1 MTHLYQVRESLR
13 TGQDGYGCCQECAYA
28 LHEDFVKA
36 LDNVGL
42 AGLSLDETSGNGSV
56 RYVREAVRALRLPPW
71 STYHQSNHIM
81 FTPKCNIH
89 VMLQPVINRVW
100 CELQGLRLGDYQ
112 ATSNGRTPLSILS
125 NEREHPFRRSK
136 REGR

>member
-13 TGQDGYGCCQECAYA
+13 TGQDGYGWQCCQECSYA
-28 LHEDFVKA
+28 LHEDLVKA

-56 RYVREAVRALRLPPW
+56 RYVGEAVLTLRLPPW
-71 STYHQSNHIM
+71 STYHQSNRIM
-81 FTPKCNIH
+81 YTSKCNIH

-112 ATSNGRTPLSILS
+112 ATSKGGSPAWENTTF
-125 NEREHPFRRSK
+125 NFEQ
-136 REGR
+136 